1 MVQRAGQQQY
11 QNKLNEQKLDEQ
23 KRQYERS
30 FEEQK
35 FQSDRTYGEGVRR
48 SDRDYKSQQ
57 DQFDITNKYNDGV
70 AGRAEDAE
78 KRLAAEASRE
88 QVTRDNDEYV
98 KLLNAA
104 GYVSPDGLNL
114 NYKMIN
120 DDIAAGRNSDRF
132 GTAEQIV
139 LGFAT
144 KFGGLP
150 EGSKATAV
158 EPLEGGGYA
167 ITVTNADGSKGVVTE
182 DGTSDPN
189 SKVVRFAPG
198 QLGRL
203 ANTKFR
209 TKVLTDTSQFNA
221 VSMNQSLNKIDAD
234 AKVQAANDAVLDFLE
249 EQKVINTV
257 TQFVEE
263 TGDTALIRGTEE
275 AIADG
280 GIETAQLIGQQIG
293 VLKPETSD
301 STNTDTTT
309 APVQVATMWSMDSV
323 DRKTQAGRYIL
334 AIEGRPG
341 AVTKPSPARVEK
353 QRVELGEYRE
363 ELVNKI
369 KTSEANRAS
378 FKSKKPSPEK
388 DGVLKDKAELAMID
402 GYLDKDKVA
411 VFTEEVTQSLGDQ
424 LEGLN
429 GDQIEAGVNDG
440 SIVVDK
446 KTQAQVAAQ
455 LQREGI
461 REKRD
466 LLRLAARD
474 AAIARAAIIASSE
487 DVSIRKQMSTE
498 ITNIFDNDR
507 NSPSMNRNDERT
519 LANSERTNNYR
530 FAKLRQD
537 AQIAHRG
544 WVKEATV
551 EAQTVVAGVNTRYF
565 GENYDENNLNADTA
579 RAVMKSKEMSDFQI
593 YLKNPNL
600 TPGEIQTAVVGLK
613 AVMSTTM
620 AALAGDQTGGPWE
633 SIMDLIGR
641 DETTDVVDPFDFD
654 ASRILVND
662 AGVDKDGRSKATK
675 IYYTDADGNYTDED
689 AGLEKLKALAP
700 SFYANL
706 VAIGVANRR
715 AKDAKDAKLAAQ
727 G

>member
-1 MVQRAGQQQY
+1 MVQRFGQQQY
-11 QNKLNEQKLDEQ
+11 QNKFNERKFDEGV
-23 KRQYERS
+23 R
-30 FEEQK
+30 
-35 FQSDRTYGEGVRR
+35 QSDRVFEEGVRQ

-57 DQFDITNKYNDGV
+57 NQFNITNKYNDGV

-221 VSMNQSLNKIDAD
+221 VSMNQSLNRIDAD

-249 EQKVINTV
+249 QQKVINTV

-369 KTSEANRAS
+369 KTSEANRAR
-378 FKSKKPSPEK
+378 FKSKKPPPES

-402 GYLDKDKVA
+402 GYLDKDKVN
-411 VFTEEVTQSLGDQ
+411 VFTADLDTLGDQ

-498 ITNIFDNDR
+498 ITNIFDNLG

-551 EAQTVVAGVNTRYF
+551 AAQKVVAGVNTRYF
-565 GENYDENNLNADTA
+565 GENYDENNLNANTA

-700 SFYANL
+700 AFYANL

-715 AKDAKDAKLAAQ
+715 AKDAKLAAQ